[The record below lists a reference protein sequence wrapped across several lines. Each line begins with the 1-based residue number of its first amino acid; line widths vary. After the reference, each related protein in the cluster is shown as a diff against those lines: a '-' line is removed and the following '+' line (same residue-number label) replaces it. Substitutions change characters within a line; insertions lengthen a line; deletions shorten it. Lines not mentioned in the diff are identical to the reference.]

1 MYRLY
6 IYVNAYVYNKKH
18 FIIYS
23 SLNMYTYIIIIQP
36 QLKCMMDAN
45 MYSYYTLFIS
55 LTLFKYTKHILV
67 HKYADQMKRVN

>member
-1 MYRLY
+1 MY

-23 SLNMYTYIIIIQP
+23 SLNMYTYLIIIQP
-36 QLKCMMDAN
+36 QFKCMMDAH

-55 LTLFKYTKHILV
+55 LYLNIQSTYLYINMLIKWKGLTK
-67 HKYADQMKRVN
+67 A